1 MKLTALLCLLLV
13 AASLL
18 GNRAYPSS
26 TTPNSPFD
34 DYGNI
39 CWEDEKA
46 RLDNFAIRL
55 QNQPTATG
63 EIMVYAGRISC
74 NDEAKYRGNR
84 ARDWLKKRGVPS
96 HQIIVKDGG
105 FQEEVRT
112 ILIVV
117 PKGAGSW
124 DYPSSLTKEKVSVR
138 RRCVDKVFARVL
150 CLNKQ

>member
-1 MKLTALLCLLLV
+1 MKLLALLSLLLV
-13 AASLL
+13 PASLL
-18 GNRAYPSS
+18 GNRAHPSS

-34 DYGNI
+34 DYGNM
-39 CWEDEKA
+39 CWEDERA
-46 RLDNFAIRL
+46 RLDNFAIQL

-74 NDEAKYRGNR
+74 NDEAKYRANR

-105 FQEEVRT
+105 FQAELRT

-117 PKGAGSW
+117 PKGDRSW
-124 DYPSSLTKEKVSVR
+124 DYPSSLSKEKVSVR
-138 RRCVDKVFARVL
+138 RHCVGKVFARVL
-150 CLNKQ
+150 CLNK

>member
-1 MKLTALLCLLLV
+1 MKLVAFLFLLLV
-13 AASLL
+13 PAFLV
-18 GNRAYPSS
+18 GDGAYSSS

-46 RLDNFAIRL
+46 RLDNFAIQL
-55 QNQPTATG
+55 QNQPTASG

-84 ARDWLKKRGVPS
+84 ARDYLMKKRGVPS

-105 FQEEVRT
+105 FQQEVRT
-112 ILIVV
+112 MLIVV
-117 PKGAGSW
+117 PKGAGSY
-124 DYPSSLTKEKVSVR
+124 DYSPSLPKEKVSVR

-150 CLNKQ
+150 CLNR